1 MLDEGRVVSGSSD
14 RMLSIWRISDGVCE
28 RVLGGH
34 NGTVWSVC
42 TVADE
47 KGAGGPQ

>member
-1 MLDEGRVVSGSSD
+1 MLDEDRVVSGSSD
-14 RMLSIWRISDGVCE
+14 RMLSIWRVSVGVCE

-42 TVADE
+42 TVASDE
-47 KGAGGPQ
+47 KSA